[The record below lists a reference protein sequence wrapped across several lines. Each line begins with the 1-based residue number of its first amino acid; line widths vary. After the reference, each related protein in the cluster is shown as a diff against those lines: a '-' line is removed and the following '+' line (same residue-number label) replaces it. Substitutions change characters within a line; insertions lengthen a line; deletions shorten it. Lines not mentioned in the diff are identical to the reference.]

1 MTIENGPAGMTALS
15 RKTAFEIVRVFGGEV
30 RDPRVGKGV
39 AKVGEGGCAHWLL
52 GLGVGS
58 DSCAAAGDVDMFK
71 EGRPKERLMVDANA
85 TGEGARF
92 IDELESARRGV
103 VLLEVLAARF
113 GGDTKAAF

>member
-1 MTIENGPAGMTALS
+1 VIHEWEKEL
-15 RKTAFEIVRVFGGEV
+15 RKLERGGV
-30 RDPRVGKGV
+30 LI
-39 AKVGEGGCAHWLL
+39 GCL
-52 GLGVGS
+52 GLVS